1 MDHVYAV
8 FELLAGL
15 GAFLIGVKL
24 LSDNMEKL
32 ATGKMRS
39 LFHRASAKPVA
50 AAASA
55 PDSAVDAKT
64 ASDPSSAGDAKKE
77 LRKAKLRAK
86 TKEWSANLAGV
97 GIGTAVTAVI
107 QSSSL
112 TTVMVVGLVNA
123 GVMTLTQAATI
134 TMGANIGTTIT
145 AQIAALSAFD
155 VATFAMGLTGIGV
168 LIAYATKK
176 EKVQTICYAVA
187 GLGLV
192 FVGLDVMD
200 ASMDFFQESQVIV
213 DLFASIT
220 NPFLLFFLGIAIT
233 AIIQSSSAVTVILI
247 AMAESGIIIGGGGN
261 AVMYVVLGTN
271 IGTCV
276 TALLSCIGTSV
287 NAKRAAVIHLLFNVI
302 GSIIFFIVMVCW
314 PDMNRVTLES
324 WFPNNPG
331 TQIAMFHTFF
341 NVISTLLFLPF
352 TNGLVRL
359 AELMVRPRK
368 AQEDGEAAPSRLDKR
383 LLPTPALAVDSATEE
398 AAVALEKAIKTLRTA
413 VDGFIEQD
421 TSKTETVTKL
431 NEEVDATLAG
441 IDSYLVQIS
450 AYDSTLET
458 EKRIAALHSCLGDI
472 HRVGELAQN
481 VTKYTRRTEKDS
493 LYFSPKVKDEVRDMF
508 ELLEKMSVKAGG
520 IMTSGA
526 VDELEEIDAMENE
539 IDAKRKRLIK
549 DHVARL
555 GSGECRPESSGVFV
569 NLVCNLERVGDHLNY
584 IAHSSD
590 QG

>member
-1 MDHVYAV
+1 MSAYDIAAAI

-15 GAFLIGVKL
+15 GAFLIGVKM

-32 ATGKMRS
+32 ATGKMRT
-39 LFHRASAKPVA
+39 LFHRASGKTELPEA
-50 AAASA
+50 A
-55 PDSAVDAKT
+55 T
-64 ASDPSSAGDAKKE
+64 RKE
-77 LRKAKLRAK
+77 KVRAKL
-86 TKEWSANLAGV
+86 KEWSANLAGV
-97 GIGTAVTAVI
+97 GIGTATTAVI

-123 GVMTLTQAATI
+123 GVMTLTQATTI

-155 VATFAMGLTGIGV
+155 FAVFAMGLTGIGILV
-168 LIAYATKK
+168 AYATKK
-176 EKVQTICYAVA
+176 EKVQTVCYAVA

-233 AIIQSSSAVTVILI
+233 AIIQSSSALTVILI
-247 AMAESGIIIGGGGN
+247 AMAESGILIGGGGN
-261 AVMYVVLGTN
+261 AVLYVVLGTN

-276 TALLSCIGTSV
+276 TALLSSIGTNI

-302 GSIIFFIVMVCW
+302 GSIIFFIIMVCW
-314 PDMNRVTLES
+314 PEMNANTFEA
-324 WFPNNPG
+324 WFPDNPG

-341 NVISTLLFLPF
+341 NVISTILFLPF
-352 TNGLVRL
+352 TNGLVKL
-359 AELMVRPRK
+359 SEILVRPRK
-368 AQEDGEAAPSRLDKR
+368 KADESGENGVPSRLDKR
-383 LLPTPALAVDSATEE
+383 LLPTPALAVDGATEE
-398 AAVALEKAIKTLRTA
+398 AAAALAKAVGSLKTA
-413 VDGFIEQD
+413 VDGFVTQD
-421 TSKTETVTKL
+421 TAKTETVVKA
-431 NEEVDATLAG
+431 NEEVDECLG
-441 IDSYLVQIS
+441 RIDSYLVQVS
-450 AYDSTLET
+450 AYDSTLDT

-493 LYFSPKVKDEVRDMF
+493 LYFSPKVKDDINDMYA
-508 ELLEKMSVKAGG
+508 LLEKMSAKAGE
-520 IMTSGA
+520 ILTSGSTDGLA
-526 VDELEEIDAMENE
+526 EIDTIENE
-539 IDAKRKRLIK
+539 IDARRKRLIK
-549 DHVARL
+549 EHVQRL
-555 GSGECRPESSGVFV
+555 GSGECRPESSSVFV

-584 IAHSSD
+584 IAHSSEAN
-590 QG
+590 

>member
-1 MDHVYAV
+1 MEYAYAV

-39 LFHRASAKPVA
+39 LFHRASGKVTLPEGA
-50 AAASA
+50 
-55 PDSAVDAKT
+55 T
-64 ASDPSSAGDAKKE
+64 RKE
-77 LRKAKLRAK
+77 KFRAK
-86 TKEWSANLAGV
+86 TKEWSSNLVGV

-123 GVMTLTQAATI
+123 GVMTLTQATTI

-155 VATFAMGLTGIGV
+155 FAVFAMGLTGIGILV
-168 LIAYATKK
+168 AYATKK
-176 EKVQTICYAVA
+176 EKVQTVCYAVA

-200 ASMDFFQESQVIV
+200 ASMYFFQESQVIV

-233 AIIQSSSAVTVILI
+233 AIIQSSSALTVILI
-247 AMAESGIIIGGGGN
+247 AMAESGILIGGGGN
-261 AVMYVVLGTN
+261 AVLYVVLGTN

-276 TALLSCIGTSV
+276 TALLSSIGTNI

-302 GSIIFFIVMVCW
+302 GSIIFFIIMICW
-314 PDMNRVTLES
+314 PEMNANTFEA

-341 NVISTLLFLPF
+341 NVISTILFLPF
-352 TNGLVRL
+352 TNGLVKL
-359 AELMVRPRK
+359 SELLVRPGK
-368 AQEDGEAAPSRLDKR
+368 KKKEDAEETSSRLDKR
-383 LLPTPALAVDSATEE
+383 LLPTPALAVDSATQE
-398 AAVALEKAIKTLRTA
+398 AAAALGKAVVSLKTA

-421 TSKTETVTKL
+421 TAKTDEVIRI
-431 NEEVDATLAG
+431 NDEVDETIG
-441 IDSYLVQIS
+441 KIDAYLVQVS
-450 AYDSTLET
+450 AYDSTLDT

-481 VTKYTRRTEKDS
+481 VTKYTRRTEKDQ
-493 LYFSPKVKDEVRDMF
+493 LYFSPKVKDDIREMY
-508 ELLEKMSVKAGG
+508 ELLERMSDKAGEL
-520 IMTSGA
+520 MVSGA
-526 VDELEEIDAMENE
+526 DDELNAIDELENE
-539 IDAKRKRLIK
+539 VDAKRKRLIK
-549 DHVARL
+549 EHVARL

-584 IAHSSD
+584 IAHSAETN
-590 QG
+590 

>member
-1 MDHVYAV
+1 MEYAYAV

-39 LFHRASAKPVA
+39 LFHRASGKVTLPEGA
-50 AAASA
+50 
-55 PDSAVDAKT
+55 T
-64 ASDPSSAGDAKKE
+64 RKE
-77 LRKAKLRAK
+77 KFRAK
-86 TKEWSANLAGV
+86 TKEWSSNLVGV

-123 GVMTLTQAATI
+123 GVMTLTQATTI

-155 VATFAMGLTGIGV
+155 FAVFAMGLTGIGILV
-168 LIAYATKK
+168 AYATKK
-176 EKVQTICYAVA
+176 EKVQTVCYAVA

-233 AIIQSSSAVTVILI
+233 AIIQSSSALTVILI
-247 AMAESGIIIGGGGN
+247 AMAESGILIGGGGN
-261 AVMYVVLGTN
+261 AVLYVVLGTN

-276 TALLSCIGTSV
+276 TALLSSIGTNI

-302 GSIIFFIVMVCW
+302 GSIIFFIIMICW
-314 PDMNRVTLES
+314 PEMNANTFEA

-341 NVISTLLFLPF
+341 NVISTILFLPF
-352 TNGLVRL
+352 TNGLVKL
-359 AELMVRPRK
+359 SELLVRPGK
-368 AQEDGEAAPSRLDKR
+368 KKEDAEETSSRLDKR
-383 LLPTPALAVDSATEE
+383 LLPTPALAVDSATQE
-398 AAVALEKAIKTLRTA
+398 AAAALGKAVVSLKTA

-421 TSKTETVTKL
+421 TAKTDEVIRI
-431 NEEVDATLAG
+431 NDEVDETIG
-441 IDSYLVQIS
+441 KIDAYLVQVS
-450 AYDSTLET
+450 AYDSTLDT

-481 VTKYTRRTEKDS
+481 VTKYTRRTEKDQ
-493 LYFSPKVKDEVRDMF
+493 LYFSPKVKDDIREMY
-508 ELLEKMSVKAGG
+508 ELLERMSNKAGEL
-520 IMTSGA
+520 MVSGA
-526 VDELEEIDAMENE
+526 DDELNAIDELENE
-539 IDAKRKRLIK
+539 VDAKRKRLIK
-549 DHVARL
+549 EHVARL

-584 IAHSSD
+584 IAHSAETN
-590 QG
+590 

>member
-1 MDHVYAV
+1 MQYAYAV

-32 ATGKMRS
+32 ATTKMRN
-39 LFHRASAKPVA
+39 LFHRASGK
-50 AAASA
+50 
-55 PDSAVDAKT
+55 AVLPEGAT
-64 ASDPSSAGDAKKE
+64 KKD
-77 LRKAKLRAK
+77 KLRAK
-86 TKEWSANLAGV
+86 AKEWSGNLAGV
-97 GIGTAVTAVI
+97 GIGTVTTAII

-123 GVMTLTQAATI
+123 GVMTLTQATTI

-155 VATFAMGLTGIGV
+155 FATFAMGLTGIGV
-168 LIAYATKK
+168 LIALTTKK
-176 EKVQTICYAVA
+176 EKVQTVCYAIA

-200 ASMDFFQESQVIV
+200 ASMEFFRESQVIV

-233 AIIQSSSAVTVILI
+233 AIVQSSSAITVILI
-247 AMAESGIIIGGGGN
+247 SMATQGIIIGGGGN

-276 TALLSCIGTSV
+276 TALLSCIGTNI

-302 GSIIFFIVMVCW
+302 GSIIFFIIMICW
-314 PDMNRVTLES
+314 PEMNAMTLEA

-341 NVISTLLFLPF
+341 NIISTILFLPF
-352 TNGLVRL
+352 TNGLVKL
-359 AELMVRPRK
+359 SELLVRPRK
-368 AQEDGEAAPSRLDKR
+368 RDGKEEESVSSRLDKR

-398 AAVALEKAIKTLRTA
+398 AADVLRKAVHTLNVA
-413 VDGFIEQD
+413 VDGFIAQD
-421 TSKTETVTKL
+421 TSKAAEVAEL
-431 NEEVDATLAG
+431 NEEVDEALTK

-450 AYDSTLET
+450 AYDSTLDT
-458 EKRIAALHSCLGDI
+458 EKRVAALHSCLGDI

-493 LYFSPKVKDEVRDMF
+493 LYFSPKVKDDVKDMF
-508 ELLEKMSVKAGG
+508 GLLEEMSEKAGKAL
-520 IMTSGA
+520 TTGA
-526 VDELEEIDAMENE
+526 GDLLAEVDDIENE
-539 IDAKRKRLIK
+539 IDSRRKRLIK
-549 DHVARL
+549 EHVQRL

-584 IAHSSD
+584 IAHSVENS
-590 QG
+590 

>member
-1 MDHVYAV
+1 MQYAYAV

-32 ATGKMRS
+32 ATTKMRN
-39 LFHRASAKPVA
+39 LFHRASGK
-50 AAASA
+50 
-55 PDSAVDAKT
+55 AVLPEGAT
-64 ASDPSSAGDAKKE
+64 KKE
-77 LRKAKLRAK
+77 KLRAK
-86 TKEWSANLAGV
+86 AKEWSGNLAGV
-97 GIGTAVTAVI
+97 GIGTVTTAII

-123 GVMTLTQAATI
+123 GVMTLTQATTI

-155 VATFAMGLTGIGV
+155 FATFAMGLTGIGV
-168 LIAYATKK
+168 LIALTTKK

-200 ASMDFFQESQVIV
+200 ASMEFFRESQVIV

-233 AIIQSSSAVTVILI
+233 AIVQSSSAVTVILI
-247 AMAESGIIIGGGGN
+247 SMATQGIIIGGGGN

-276 TALLSCIGTSV
+276 TALLSSIGTNI

-302 GSIIFFIVMVCW
+302 GSIIFFIIMICW
-314 PDMNRVTLES
+314 PDMNAVTLEA
-324 WFPNNPG
+324 WFPDNPG

-341 NVISTLLFLPF
+341 NVISTILFLPF
-352 TNGLVRL
+352 TNGLVKLSELLVRSRKHDGK
-359 AELMVRPRK
+359 AEEP
-368 AQEDGEAAPSRLDKR
+368 ASSRLDKR

-398 AAVALEKAIKTLRTA
+398 AADILKKAIYALGVA
-413 VDGFIEQD
+413 VDGFIAQD
-421 TSKTETVTKL
+421 TAKTAEVEKL
-431 NEEVDATLAG
+431 NEETDEALTKV
-441 IDSYLVQIS
+441 DSYLVQIS
-450 AYDSTLET
+450 AYDSTLDT
-458 EKRIAALHSCLGDI
+458 EKRVASLHSCLGDI

-493 LYFSPKVKDEVRDMF
+493 LYFSPKVKDDVKEMF
-508 ELLEKMSVKAGG
+508 GLLEEMSEKAGKAL
-520 IMTSGA
+520 TTGA
-526 VDELEEIDAMENE
+526 GDLLEEVDSIENE
-539 IDAKRKRLIK
+539 IDARRKRLIK
-549 DHVARL
+549 DHVQRL

-584 IAHSSD
+584 IAHSAENN
-590 QG
+590 

>member
-1 MDHVYAV
+1 MEYAYAV

-39 LFHRASAKPVA
+39 LFHRASGKVTLPEGA
-50 AAASA
+50 
-55 PDSAVDAKT
+55 T
-64 ASDPSSAGDAKKE
+64 RKE
-77 LRKAKLRAK
+77 KFRAK
-86 TKEWSANLAGV
+86 TKEWSSNLVGV

-155 VATFAMGLTGIGV
+155 IATFAMGLTGIGV

-176 EKVQTICYAVA
+176 EKVQTICYAAA

-192 FVGLDVMD
+192 SVGLDVMD
-200 ASMDFFQESQVIV
+200 GSMAFFKESQVIV

-233 AIIQSSSAVTVILI
+233 AIVQSSSAVTVILI
-247 AMAESGIIIGGGGN
+247 SMATQGIIIGGGGN

-287 NAKRAAVIHLLFNVI
+287 NARRAAMIHLLFNVI
-302 GSIIFFIVMVCW
+302 GSIIFFIIMICW
-314 PDMNRVTLES
+314 PDMNRLTFEA

-341 NVISTLLFLPF
+341 NVISTILFLPF
-352 TNGLVRL
+352 TNGLVKL
-359 AELMVRPRK
+359 SELLVRPGK
-368 AQEDGEAAPSRLDKR
+368 KKKEDAEETSSRLDKR
-383 LLPTPALAVDSATEE
+383 LLPTPALAVDSATQE
-398 AAVALEKAIKTLRTA
+398 AAAALGKAVVSLKTA

-421 TSKTETVTKL
+421 TAKTDEVIRI
-431 NEEVDATLAG
+431 NDEVDETIG
-441 IDSYLVQIS
+441 KIDAYLVQVS
-450 AYDSTLET
+450 AYDSTLDT

-481 VTKYTRRTEKDS
+481 VTKYTRRTEKDQ
-493 LYFSPKVKDEVRDMF
+493 LYFSPKVKDDIREMY
-508 ELLEKMSVKAGG
+508 ELLERMSNKAGEL
-520 IMTSGA
+520 MVSGA
-526 VDELEEIDAMENE
+526 DDELNAIDELENE
-539 IDAKRKRLIK
+539 VDAKRKRLIK
-549 DHVARL
+549 EHVARL

-584 IAHSSD
+584 IAHSAETN
-590 QG
+590 

>member
-1 MDHVYAV
+1 MSAYDIAAAI

-15 GAFLIGVKL
+15 GAFLIGVKM

-32 ATGKMRS
+32 ATGKMRT
-39 LFHRASAKPVA
+39 LFHRASGKTELPEA
-50 AAASA
+50 A
-55 PDSAVDAKT
+55 T
-64 ASDPSSAGDAKKE
+64 RKE
-77 LRKAKLRAK
+77 KARAKL
-86 TKEWSANLAGV
+86 KEWSANLAGV
-97 GIGTAVTAVI
+97 GIGTATTAVI

-123 GVMTLTQAATI
+123 GVMTLTQATTI

-155 VATFAMGLTGIGV
+155 FAVFAMGLTGIGILV
-168 LIAYATKK
+168 AYATKK
-176 EKVQTICYAVA
+176 EKVQTVCYALA

-233 AIIQSSSAVTVILI
+233 AIIQSSSALTVILI
-247 AMAESGIIIGGGGN
+247 AMAESGILIGGGGN
-261 AVMYVVLGTN
+261 AVLYVVLGTN

-276 TALLSCIGTSV
+276 TALLSSIGTNI

-302 GSIIFFIVMVCW
+302 GSIIFFIIMVCW
-314 PDMNRVTLES
+314 PEMNANTFEA
-324 WFPNNPG
+324 WFPDNPG

-341 NVISTLLFLPF
+341 NVISTILFLPF
-352 TNGLVRL
+352 TNGLVKL
-359 AELMVRPRK
+359 SEILVRPRK
-368 AQEDGEAAPSRLDKR
+368 KADESGENGVPSRLDKR
-383 LLPTPALAVDSATEE
+383 LLPTPALAVDGATEE
-398 AAVALEKAIKTLRTA
+398 AAAALAKAVDSLKTA
-413 VDGFIEQD
+413 VDGFVTQD
-421 TSKTETVTKL
+421 TAKTETVVKA
-431 NEEVDATLAG
+431 NEEVDECLG
-441 IDSYLVQIS
+441 RIDSYLVQVS
-450 AYDSTLET
+450 AYDSTLDT

-493 LYFSPKVKDEVRDMF
+493 LYFSPKVKDDINDMYA
-508 ELLEKMSVKAGG
+508 LLEKMSAKAGE
-520 IMTSGA
+520 ILTSGSTDGLA
-526 VDELEEIDAMENE
+526 EIDTIENE
-539 IDAKRKRLIK
+539 IDARRKRLIK
-549 DHVARL
+549 EHVQRL
-555 GSGECRPESSGVFV
+555 GSGECRPESSSVFV

-584 IAHSSD
+584 IAHSSEAN
-590 QG
+590 

>member
-1 MDHVYAV
+1 MEYAYAV

-39 LFHRASAKPVA
+39 LFHRASGKVTLPEGA
-50 AAASA
+50 
-55 PDSAVDAKT
+55 T
-64 ASDPSSAGDAKKE
+64 RKE
-77 LRKAKLRAK
+77 KFRAK
-86 TKEWSANLAGV
+86 TKEWSSNLVGV

-123 GVMTLTQAATI
+123 GVMTLTQATTI

-155 VATFAMGLTGIGV
+155 FAVFAMGLTGIGILV
-168 LIAYATKK
+168 AYATKK
-176 EKVQTICYAVA
+176 EKVQTVCYAVA

-233 AIIQSSSAVTVILI
+233 AIIQSSSALTVILI
-247 AMAESGIIIGGGGN
+247 AMAESGILIGGGGN

-287 NAKRAAVIHLLFNVI
+287 NARRAAMIHLLFNVI
-302 GSIIFFIVMVCW
+302 GSIIFFIIMICW
-314 PDMNRVTLES
+314 PEMNANTFEA

-341 NVISTLLFLPF
+341 NVISTILFLPF
-352 TNGLVRL
+352 TNGLVKL
-359 AELMVRPRK
+359 SELLVRPGK
-368 AQEDGEAAPSRLDKR
+368 KKKEDAEETSSRLDKR
-383 LLPTPALAVDSATEE
+383 LLPTPALAVDSATQE
-398 AAVALEKAIKTLRTA
+398 AAAALGKAVVSLKTA

-421 TSKTETVTKL
+421 TAKTDEVIRI
-431 NEEVDATLAG
+431 NDEVDETIG
-441 IDSYLVQIS
+441 KIDAYLVQVS
-450 AYDSTLET
+450 AYDSTLDT
-458 EKRIAALHSCLGDI
+458 ERRIAALHSCLGDI

-481 VTKYTRRTEKDS
+481 VTKYTRRTEKDQ
-493 LYFSPKVKDEVRDMF
+493 LYFSPKVKDDIREMY
-508 ELLEKMSVKAGG
+508 ELLERMSNKAGEL
-520 IMTSGA
+520 MVSGA
-526 VDELEEIDAMENE
+526 DDELNAIDELENE
-539 IDAKRKRLIK
+539 VDAKRKRLIK
-549 DHVARL
+549 EHVARL

-584 IAHSSD
+584 IAHSAETN
-590 QG
+590 

>member
-1 MDHVYAV
+1 MEYAYAV

-39 LFHRASAKPVA
+39 LFHRASGKVA
-50 AAASA
+50 LPEGA
-55 PDSAVDAKT
+55 T
-64 ASDPSSAGDAKKE
+64 RKE
-77 LRKAKLRAK
+77 KFRAK
-86 TKEWSANLAGV
+86 TKEWSSNLVGV

-155 VATFAMGLTGIGV
+155 IATFAMGLTGIGV

-200 ASMDFFQESQVIV
+200 GSMAFFKESQVIV

-233 AIIQSSSAVTVILI
+233 AIVQSSSAITVILI
-247 AMAESGIIIGGGGN
+247 SMATQGIIIGGGGN

-287 NAKRAAVIHLLFNVI
+287 NARRAAMIHLLFNVI
-302 GSIIFFIVMVCW
+302 GSIIFFIIMICW
-314 PDMNRVTLES
+314 PDMNRLTLEA

-341 NVISTLLFLPF
+341 NVISTILFLPF
-352 TNGLVRL
+352 TNGLVKL
-359 AELMVRPRK
+359 SELLVRPGK
-368 AQEDGEAAPSRLDKR
+368 KKKEDAEETSSRLDKR
-383 LLPTPALAVDSATEE
+383 LLPTPALAVDSATQE
-398 AAVALEKAIKTLRTA
+398 AAAALGKAVVSLKTA
-413 VDGFIEQD
+413 VDGFIAQD
-421 TSKTETVTKL
+421 TAKTDEVIRI
-431 NEEVDATLAG
+431 NDEVDETIG
-441 IDSYLVQIS
+441 KIDAYLVQVS
-450 AYDSTLET
+450 AYDSTLDT
-458 EKRIAALHSCLGDI
+458 ERRIAALHSCLGDI

-481 VTKYTRRTEKDS
+481 VTKYTRRTEKDQ
-493 LYFSPKVKDEVRDMF
+493 LYFSPKVKDDIREMY
-508 ELLEKMSVKAGG
+508 ELLERMSNKAGEL
-520 IMTSGA
+520 MVSGA
-526 VDELEEIDAMENE
+526 DDELNAIDELENE
-539 IDAKRKRLIK
+539 VDAKRKRLIK
-549 DHVARL
+549 EHVARL

-584 IAHSSD
+584 IAHSAETN
-590 QG
+590 

>member
-1 MDHVYAV
+1 MQYAYAV

-32 ATGKMRS
+32 ATTKMRN
-39 LFHRASAKPVA
+39 LFHRASGK
-50 AAASA
+50 
-55 PDSAVDAKT
+55 AVLPEGAT
-64 ASDPSSAGDAKKE
+64 KKD
-77 LRKAKLRAK
+77 KLRAK
-86 TKEWSANLAGV
+86 AKEWSGNLAGV
-97 GIGTAVTAVI
+97 GIGTVTTAII

-123 GVMTLTQAATI
+123 GVMTLTQATTI

-155 VATFAMGLTGIGV
+155 FATFAMGLTGIGV
-168 LIAYATKK
+168 LIALTTKK
-176 EKVQTICYAVA
+176 EKVQTVCYAIA

-200 ASMDFFQESQVIV
+200 ASMEFFRESQVIV

-233 AIIQSSSAVTVILI
+233 AIVQSSSAITVILI
-247 AMAESGIIIGGGGN
+247 SMATQGIIIGGGGN

-276 TALLSCIGTSV
+276 TALLSCIGTNI

-302 GSIIFFIVMVCW
+302 GSIIFFIIMICW
-314 PDMNRVTLES
+314 PEMNAMTLEA

-341 NVISTLLFLPF
+341 NVISTILFLPF
-352 TNGLVRL
+352 TNGLVKL
-359 AELMVRPRK
+359 SELLVRPRK
-368 AQEDGEAAPSRLDKR
+368 RDGKEEESVSSRLGKR

-398 AAVALEKAIKTLRTA
+398 AADVLRKAVHTLNVA
-413 VDGFIEQD
+413 VDGFIAQD
-421 TSKTETVTKL
+421 TSKAAEVAEL
-431 NEEVDATLAG
+431 NEEVDEALTK

-450 AYDSTLET
+450 AYDSTLDT
-458 EKRIAALHSCLGDI
+458 EKRVAALHSCLGDI

-493 LYFSPKVKDEVRDMF
+493 LYFSPKVKDDVKDMF
-508 ELLEKMSVKAGG
+508 GLLEEMSEKAGKAL
-520 IMTSGA
+520 TTGA
-526 VDELEEIDAMENE
+526 GDLLAEVDDIENE
-539 IDAKRKRLIK
+539 IDSRRKRLIK
-549 DHVARL
+549 EHVQRL

-584 IAHSSD
+584 IAHSVENS
-590 QG
+590 

>member
-1 MDHVYAV
+1 MEYAYAV

-39 LFHRASAKPVA
+39 LFHRASGKVTLPEGA
-50 AAASA
+50 
-55 PDSAVDAKT
+55 T
-64 ASDPSSAGDAKKE
+64 RKE
-77 LRKAKLRAK
+77 KFRAK
-86 TKEWSANLAGV
+86 TKEWSSNLVGV

-123 GVMTLTQAATI
+123 GVMTLTQATTI

-155 VATFAMGLTGIGV
+155 FAVFAMGLTGIGILV
-168 LIAYATKK
+168 AYATKK
-176 EKVQTICYAVA
+176 EKVQTVCYAVA

-233 AIIQSSSAVTVILI
+233 AIIQSSSALTVILI
-247 AMAESGIIIGGGGN
+247 AMAESGILIGGGGN
-261 AVMYVVLGTN
+261 AVLYVVLGTN

-276 TALLSCIGTSV
+276 TALLSSIGTNI

-302 GSIIFFIVMVCW
+302 GSIIFFIIMICW
-314 PDMNRVTLES
+314 PDMNRLTFEA

-341 NVISTLLFLPF
+341 NVISTILFLPF
-352 TNGLVRL
+352 TNGLVKL
-359 AELMVRPRK
+359 SELLVRPGK
-368 AQEDGEAAPSRLDKR
+368 KKKEDAEETSSRLDKR
-383 LLPTPALAVDSATEE
+383 LLPTPALAVDSATQE
-398 AAVALEKAIKTLRTA
+398 AAAALGKAVVSLKTA

-421 TSKTETVTKL
+421 TAKTDEVIRI
-431 NEEVDATLAG
+431 NDEVDETIG
-441 IDSYLVQIS
+441 KIDAYLVQVS
-450 AYDSTLET
+450 AYDSTLDT

-481 VTKYTRRTEKDS
+481 VTKYTRRTEKDQ
-493 LYFSPKVKDEVRDMF
+493 LYFSPKVKDDIREMY
-508 ELLEKMSVKAGG
+508 ELLERMSNKAGEL
-520 IMTSGA
+520 MVSGA
-526 VDELEEIDAMENE
+526 DDELNAIDELENE
-539 IDAKRKRLIK
+539 VDAKRKRLIK
-549 DHVARL
+549 EHVARL

-584 IAHSSD
+584 IAHSAETN
-590 QG
+590 

>member
-1 MDHVYAV
+1 MEYAYAV

-39 LFHRASAKPVA
+39 LFHRASGKVA
-50 AAASA
+50 LPEGA
-55 PDSAVDAKT
+55 T
-64 ASDPSSAGDAKKE
+64 RKE
-77 LRKAKLRAK
+77 KFRAK
-86 TKEWSANLAGV
+86 TKEWSSNLVGV

-155 VATFAMGLTGIGV
+155 IATFAMGLTGIGV

-200 ASMDFFQESQVIV
+200 GSMAFFKESQVIV

-233 AIIQSSSAVTVILI
+233 AIVQSSSAITVILI
-247 AMAESGIIIGGGGN
+247 SMATQGIIIGGGGN

-287 NAKRAAVIHLLFNVI
+287 NARRAAMIHLLFNVI
-302 GSIIFFIVMVCW
+302 GSIIFFIIMICW
-314 PDMNRVTLES
+314 PDMNRLTLEA

-341 NVISTLLFLPF
+341 NVISTILFLPF
-352 TNGLVRL
+352 TNGLVKL
-359 AELMVRPRK
+359 SELLVRPGK
-368 AQEDGEAAPSRLDKR
+368 KKKEDAEETSSRLDKR
-383 LLPTPALAVDSATEE
+383 LLPTPALAVDSATQE
-398 AAVALEKAIKTLRTA
+398 AAAALGKAVVSLKTA

-421 TSKTETVTKL
+421 TAKTDEVIRI
-431 NEEVDATLAG
+431 NDEVDETIG
-441 IDSYLVQIS
+441 KIDAYLVQVS
-450 AYDSTLET
+450 AYDSTLDT

-481 VTKYTRRTEKDS
+481 VTKYTRRTEKDQ
-493 LYFSPKVKDEVRDMF
+493 LYFSPKVKDDIREMY
-508 ELLEKMSVKAGG
+508 ELLERMSHKAGEL
-520 IMTSGA
+520 MVSGA
-526 VDELEEIDAMENE
+526 DDELNAIDELENE
-539 IDAKRKRLIK
+539 VDAKRKRLIK
-549 DHVARL
+549 EHVARL

-584 IAHSSD
+584 IAHSAETN
-590 QG
+590 

>member
-1 MDHVYAV
+1 MEYAYDAV

-39 LFHRASAKPVA
+39 LFHRASGKVA
-50 AAASA
+50 LPEGA
-55 PDSAVDAKT
+55 T
-64 ASDPSSAGDAKKE
+64 RKE
-77 LRKAKLRAK
+77 KFRAK
-86 TKEWSANLAGV
+86 TKEWSSNLVGV

-155 VATFAMGLTGIGV
+155 IATFAMGLTGIGV

-200 ASMDFFQESQVIV
+200 GSMAFFKESQVIV

-233 AIIQSSSAVTVILI
+233 AIVQSSSAVTVILI
-247 AMAESGIIIGGGGN
+247 SMATQGIIIGGGGN

-287 NAKRAAVIHLLFNVI
+287 NARRAAMIHLLFNVI
-302 GSIIFFIVMVCW
+302 GSIIFFIIMICW
-314 PDMNRVTLES
+314 PDMNRLTLEA

-341 NVISTLLFLPF
+341 NVISTILFLPF
-352 TNGLVRL
+352 TNGLVKL
-359 AELMVRPRK
+359 SELLVRPGK
-368 AQEDGEAAPSRLDKR
+368 KKKEDAEETSSRLDKR
-383 LLPTPALAVDSATEE
+383 LLPTPALAVDSATQE
-398 AAVALEKAIKTLRTA
+398 AAAALGKAVVSLKTA

-421 TSKTETVTKL
+421 TAKTDEVIRI
-431 NEEVDATLAG
+431 NDEVDETIG
-441 IDSYLVQIS
+441 KIDAYLVQVS
-450 AYDSTLET
+450 AYDSTLDT
-458 EKRIAALHSCLGDI
+458 ERRIAALHSCLGDI

-481 VTKYTRRTEKDS
+481 VTKYTRRTEKDQ
-493 LYFSPKVKDEVRDMF
+493 LYFSPKVKDDIREMY
-508 ELLEKMSVKAGG
+508 ELLERMSHKAGEL
-520 IMTSGA
+520 MVSGA
-526 VDELEEIDAMENE
+526 DDELNAIDELENE
-539 IDAKRKRLIK
+539 VDAKRKRLIK
-549 DHVARL
+549 EHVARL

-584 IAHSSD
+584 IAHSAETN
-590 QG
+590 

>member
-1 MDHVYAV
+1 MEYAYAV

-39 LFHRASAKPVA
+39 LFHRASGKVTLPEGA
-50 AAASA
+50 
-55 PDSAVDAKT
+55 T
-64 ASDPSSAGDAKKE
+64 
-77 LRKAKLRAK
+77 RKDKFRAK
-86 TKEWSANLAGV
+86 TKEWSSNLVGV

-200 ASMDFFQESQVIV
+200 GSMAFFKESQVIV

-233 AIIQSSSAVTVILI
+233 AIVQSSSAVTVILI
-247 AMAESGIIIGGGGN
+247 SMATQGIIIGGGGN

-287 NAKRAAVIHLLFNVI
+287 NARRAAMIHLLFNVI
-302 GSIIFFIVMVCW
+302 GSIIFFIIMICW
-314 PDMNRVTLES
+314 PDMNKLTLEA

-341 NVISTLLFLPF
+341 NVISTILFLPF
-352 TNGLVRL
+352 TNGLVKL
-359 AELMVRPRK
+359 SELLVRPRK
-368 AQEDGEAAPSRLDKR
+368 KKQAEEEETSSRLDKR
-383 LLPTPALAVDSATEE
+383 LLPTPALAVDSATQE
-398 AAVALEKAIKTLRTA
+398 AAAALEKAVLSLKTA
-413 VDGFIEQD
+413 VEGFIEQD
-421 TSKTETVTKL
+421 TARTEKVTAM
-431 NEEVDATLAG
+431 NSEVDECIG
-441 IDSYLVQIS
+441 RIDAYLVQVS
-450 AYDSTLET
+450 AYDATLET

-472 HRVGELAQN
+472 HRVGELAEN
-481 VTKYTRRTEKDS
+481 VTKYTRRTEKDN
-493 LYFSPKVKDEVRDMF
+493 LYFSPKVKDDVREMY
-508 ELLEKMSVKAGG
+508 ELLEKMSEKAGEL
-520 IMTSGA
+520 MTSGA
-526 VDELEEIDAMENE
+526 TDDLNAIDELENE
-539 IDAKRKRLIK
+539 VDAKRKRLIK
-549 DHVARL
+549 EHVARL

-590 QG
+590 AN

>member
-1 MDHVYAV
+1 MQYAYAV

-32 ATGKMRS
+32 ATTKMRN
-39 LFHRASAKPVA
+39 LFHRASGK
-50 AAASA
+50 
-55 PDSAVDAKT
+55 AVLPEGAT
-64 ASDPSSAGDAKKE
+64 KKD
-77 LRKAKLRAK
+77 KLRAK
-86 TKEWSANLAGV
+86 AKEWSGNLAGV
-97 GIGTAVTAVI
+97 GIGTVTTAII

-123 GVMTLTQAATI
+123 GVMTLTQATTI

-155 VATFAMGLTGIGV
+155 FATFAMGLTGIGV
-168 LIAYATKK
+168 LIALTTKK
-176 EKVQTICYAVA
+176 EKVQTVCYAIA

-200 ASMDFFQESQVIV
+200 ASMEFFRESQVIV

-233 AIIQSSSAVTVILI
+233 AIVQSSSAITVILI
-247 AMAESGIIIGGGGN
+247 SMATQGIIIGGGGN

-276 TALLSCIGTSV
+276 TALLSCIGTNI

-302 GSIIFFIVMVCW
+302 GSIIFFIIMICW
-314 PDMNRVTLES
+314 PEMNAMTLEA

-341 NVISTLLFLPF
+341 NVISTILFLPF
-352 TNGLVRL
+352 TNGLVKL
-359 AELMVRPRK
+359 SELLVRPRK
-368 AQEDGEAAPSRLDKR
+368 RDGKEEESVSSRLDKR

-398 AAVALEKAIKTLRTA
+398 AADVLRKAVHTLNVA
-413 VDGFIEQD
+413 VDGFIAQD
-421 TSKTETVTKL
+421 TSKAAEVAEL
-431 NEEVDATLAG
+431 NEEVDEALTK

-450 AYDSTLET
+450 AYDSTLDT
-458 EKRIAALHSCLGDI
+458 EKRVAALHSCLGDI

-493 LYFSPKVKDEVRDMF
+493 LYFSPKVKDDVKDMF
-508 ELLEKMSVKAGG
+508 GLLEEMSEKAGKAL
-520 IMTSGA
+520 TTGA
-526 VDELEEIDAMENE
+526 GDLLAEVDDIENE
-539 IDAKRKRLIK
+539 IDSRRKRLIK
-549 DHVARL
+549 EHVQRL

-584 IAHSSD
+584 IAHSVENS
-590 QG
+590 

>member
-1 MDHVYAV
+1 MQYAYAV

-32 ATGKMRS
+32 ATTKMRN
-39 LFHRASAKPVA
+39 LFHRASGK
-50 AAASA
+50 
-55 PDSAVDAKT
+55 AVLPEGAT
-64 ASDPSSAGDAKKE
+64 KKD
-77 LRKAKLRAK
+77 KLRAK
-86 TKEWSANLAGV
+86 AKEWSGNLAGV
-97 GIGTAVTAVI
+97 GIGTVTTAII

-123 GVMTLTQAATI
+123 GVMTLTQATTI

-145 AQIAALSAFD
+145 AQIAALSAFKF
-155 VATFAMGLTGIGV
+155 ATFAMGLTGIGV
-168 LIAYATKK
+168 LIALTTKK
-176 EKVQTICYAVA
+176 EKVQTVCYAIA

-200 ASMDFFQESQVIV
+200 ASMEFFRESQVIV

-233 AIIQSSSAVTVILI
+233 AIVQSSSAITVILI
-247 AMAESGIIIGGGGN
+247 SMATQGIIIGGGGN

-276 TALLSCIGTSV
+276 TALLSCIGTNI

-302 GSIIFFIVMVCW
+302 GSIIFFIIMICW
-314 PDMNRVTLES
+314 PEMNAMTLEA

-341 NVISTLLFLPF
+341 NVISTILFLPF
-352 TNGLVRL
+352 TNGLVKL
-359 AELMVRPRK
+359 SELLVRPRK
-368 AQEDGEAAPSRLDKR
+368 RDGKEEESVSSRLDKR

-398 AAVALEKAIKTLRTA
+398 AADVLRKAVHTLNVA
-413 VDGFIEQD
+413 VDGFIAQD
-421 TSKTETVTKL
+421 TSKAAEVAEL
-431 NEEVDATLAG
+431 NEEVDEALTK

-450 AYDSTLET
+450 AYDSTLDT
-458 EKRIAALHSCLGDI
+458 EKRVAALHSCLGDI

-493 LYFSPKVKDEVRDMF
+493 LYFSPKVKDDVKDMF
-508 ELLEKMSVKAGG
+508 GLLEEMSEKAGKAL
-520 IMTSGA
+520 TTGA
-526 VDELEEIDAMENE
+526 GDLLAEVDDIENE
-539 IDAKRKRLIK
+539 IDSRRKRLIK
-549 DHVARL
+549 EHVQRL

-584 IAHSSD
+584 IAHSVENS
-590 QG
+590 

>member
-1 MDHVYAV
+1 MSAYDIAAAI

-15 GAFLIGVKL
+15 GAFLIGVKM

-32 ATGKMRS
+32 ATGKMRT
-39 LFHRASAKPVA
+39 LFHRASGKTELPEA
-50 AAASA
+50 A
-55 PDSAVDAKT
+55 T
-64 ASDPSSAGDAKKE
+64 RKE
-77 LRKAKLRAK
+77 KVRAKL
-86 TKEWSANLAGV
+86 KEWSANLAGV
-97 GIGTAVTAVI
+97 GIGTATTAVI

-123 GVMTLTQAATI
+123 GVMTLTQATTI

-155 VATFAMGLTGIGV
+155 FAVFAMGLTGIGILV
-168 LIAYATKK
+168 AYATKK
-176 EKVQTICYAVA
+176 EKVQTICYALA

-233 AIIQSSSAVTVILI
+233 AIIQSSSALTVILI
-247 AMAESGIIIGGGGN
+247 AMAESGILIGGGGN
-261 AVMYVVLGTN
+261 AVLYVVLGTN

-276 TALLSCIGTSV
+276 TALLSSIGTNI

-302 GSIIFFIVMVCW
+302 GSIIFFIIMVCW
-314 PDMNRVTLES
+314 PEMNANTFEA
-324 WFPNNPG
+324 WFPDNPG

-341 NVISTLLFLPF
+341 NVISTILFLPF
-352 TNGLVRL
+352 TNGLVKL
-359 AELMVRPRK
+359 SEILVRPRK
-368 AQEDGEAAPSRLDKR
+368 KADESGENGVPSRLDKR
-383 LLPTPALAVDSATEE
+383 LLPTPALAVDGATEE
-398 AAVALEKAIKTLRTA
+398 AAAALAKAVGSLKTA
-413 VDGFIEQD
+413 VDGFVTQD
-421 TSKTETVTKL
+421 TAKTEAVVKA
-431 NEEVDATLAG
+431 NEEVDECLG
-441 IDSYLVQIS
+441 RIDSYLVQVS
-450 AYDSTLET
+450 AYDSTLDT

-493 LYFSPKVKDEVRDMF
+493 LYFSPKVKDDINDMYA
-508 ELLEKMSVKAGG
+508 LLEKMSAKAGE
-520 IMTSGA
+520 ILTSGSTDGLA
-526 VDELEEIDAMENE
+526 EIDAIENE
-539 IDAKRKRLIK
+539 IDARRKRLIK
-549 DHVARL
+549 EHVQRL
-555 GSGECRPESSGVFV
+555 GSGECRPESSSVFV

-584 IAHSSD
+584 IAHSSEAN
-590 QG
+590 

>member
-1 MDHVYAV
+1 MEYAYAV

-39 LFHRASAKPVA
+39 LFHRASGKVTLPEGA
-50 AAASA
+50 
-55 PDSAVDAKT
+55 T
-64 ASDPSSAGDAKKE
+64 RKE
-77 LRKAKLRAK
+77 KFRAK
-86 TKEWSANLAGV
+86 TKEWSSNLVGV

-123 GVMTLTQAATI
+123 GVMTLTQATTI

-145 AQIAALSAFD
+145 AQIAALSAFEFA
-155 VATFAMGLTGIGV
+155 VFAMGLTGIGILV
-168 LIAYATKK
+168 AYATKK
-176 EKVQTICYAVA
+176 EKVQTVCYAVA

-233 AIIQSSSAVTVILI
+233 AIIQSSSALTVILI
-247 AMAESGIIIGGGGN
+247 AMAESGILIGGGGN
-261 AVMYVVLGTN
+261 AVLYVVLGTN

-287 NAKRAAVIHLLFNVI
+287 NARRAAMIHLLFNVI
-302 GSIIFFIVMVCW
+302 GSIIFFIIMICW
-314 PDMNRVTLES
+314 PDMNKLTFEA

-341 NVISTLLFLPF
+341 NVISTILFLPF
-352 TNGLVRL
+352 TNGLVKL
-359 AELMVRPRK
+359 SELLVRPGK
-368 AQEDGEAAPSRLDKR
+368 KKKEDAEETSSRLDKR
-383 LLPTPALAVDSATEE
+383 LLPTPALAVDSATQE
-398 AAVALEKAIKTLRTA
+398 AAAALEKAVLSLKTA
-413 VDGFIEQD
+413 VEGFIEQD
-421 TSKTETVTKL
+421 TARTEKVTTM
-431 NEEVDATLAG
+431 NSEVDECIG
-441 IDSYLVQIS
+441 RIDAYLVQVS
-450 AYDSTLET
+450 AYDATLET

-472 HRVGELAQN
+472 HRVGELAEN
-481 VTKYTRRTEKDS
+481 VTKYTRRTEKDN
-493 LYFSPKVKDEVRDMF
+493 LYFSPKVKDDVREMY
-508 ELLEKMSVKAGG
+508 ELLEKMSEKAGEL
-520 IMTSGA
+520 MTSGA
-526 VDELEEIDAMENE
+526 TDDLNAIDELENE
-539 IDAKRKRLIK
+539 VDAKRKRLIK
-549 DHVARL
+549 EHVARL

-590 QG
+590 AN

>member
-1 MDHVYAV
+1 MEYAYAV

-39 LFHRASAKPVA
+39 LFHRASGKVTLPEGA
-50 AAASA
+50 
-55 PDSAVDAKT
+55 T
-64 ASDPSSAGDAKKE
+64 RKE
-77 LRKAKLRAK
+77 KFRAK
-86 TKEWSANLAGV
+86 TKEWSSNLVGV

-123 GVMTLTQAATI
+123 GVMTLTQATTI

-155 VATFAMGLTGIGV
+155 FAVFAMGLTGIGILV
-168 LIAYATKK
+168 AYATKK

-220 NPFLLFFLGIAIT
+220 NPFLLFFLGIVIT
-233 AIIQSSSAVTVILI
+233 AIIQSSSALTVILI

-287 NAKRAAVIHLLFNVI
+287 NARRAAMIHLLFNVI
-302 GSIIFFIVMVCW
+302 GSIIFFIIMICW
-314 PDMNRVTLES
+314 PDMNRLTFEA

-341 NVISTLLFLPF
+341 NVISTILFLPF
-352 TNGLVRL
+352 TNGLVKL
-359 AELMVRPRK
+359 SELLVRPGK
-368 AQEDGEAAPSRLDKR
+368 KKKEDAEETSSRLDKR
-383 LLPTPALAVDSATEE
+383 LLPTPALAVDSATQE
-398 AAVALEKAIKTLRTA
+398 AAAALGKAVVSLKTA

-421 TSKTETVTKL
+421 TAKTDEVIRI
-431 NEEVDATLAG
+431 NDEVDETIG
-441 IDSYLVQIS
+441 KIDAYLVQVS
-450 AYDSTLET
+450 AYDSTLDT

-481 VTKYTRRTEKDS
+481 VTKYTRRTEKDQ
-493 LYFSPKVKDEVRDMF
+493 LYFSPKVKDDIREMY
-508 ELLEKMSVKAGG
+508 ELLERMSNKAGEL
-520 IMTSGA
+520 MVSGA
-526 VDELEEIDAMENE
+526 DDELNAIDELENE
-539 IDAKRKRLIK
+539 VDAKRKRLIK
-549 DHVARL
+549 EHVARL

-584 IAHSSD
+584 IAHSAETN
-590 QG
+590 

>member
-1 MDHVYAV
+1 MSAYDIAAAI

-15 GAFLIGVKL
+15 GAFLIGVKM

-32 ATGKMRS
+32 ATGKMRT
-39 LFHRASAKPVA
+39 LFHRASGKTELPEA
-50 AAASA
+50 A
-55 PDSAVDAKT
+55 T
-64 ASDPSSAGDAKKE
+64 RKE
-77 LRKAKLRAK
+77 KARAKL
-86 TKEWSANLAGV
+86 KEWSANLAGV
-97 GIGTAVTAVI
+97 GIGTATTAVI

-123 GVMTLTQAATI
+123 GVMTLTQATTI

-155 VATFAMGLTGIGV
+155 FAVFAMGLTGIGILV
-168 LIAYATKK
+168 AYATKK
-176 EKVQTICYAVA
+176 EKVQTVCYALA

-233 AIIQSSSAVTVILI
+233 AIIQSSSALTVILI
-247 AMAESGIIIGGGGN
+247 AMAESGILIGGGGN
-261 AVMYVVLGTN
+261 AVLYVVLGTN

-276 TALLSCIGTSV
+276 TALLSSIGTNI

-302 GSIIFFIVMVCW
+302 GSIIFFIIMVCW
-314 PDMNRVTLES
+314 PEMNANTFEA
-324 WFPNNPG
+324 WFPDNPG

-341 NVISTLLFLPF
+341 NVISTILFLPF
-352 TNGLVRL
+352 TNGLVKL
-359 AELMVRPRK
+359 SEILVRPRK
-368 AQEDGEAAPSRLDKR
+368 KADESGENGVPSRLDKR
-383 LLPTPALAVDSATEE
+383 LLSTPALAVDGATEE
-398 AAVALEKAIKTLRTA
+398 AAAALAKAVGSLKTA
-413 VDGFIEQD
+413 VDGFVTQD
-421 TSKTETVTKL
+421 TAKTETVVKA
-431 NEEVDATLAG
+431 NEEVDECLSR
-441 IDSYLVQIS
+441 IDSYLVQVS
-450 AYDSTLET
+450 AYDSTLDT

-493 LYFSPKVKDEVRDMF
+493 LYFSPKVKDDINDMYA
-508 ELLEKMSVKAGG
+508 LLEKMSAKAGE
-520 IMTSGA
+520 ILTSGSTDGLA
-526 VDELEEIDAMENE
+526 EIDAIENE
-539 IDAKRKRLIK
+539 IDARRKRLIK
-549 DHVARL
+549 EHVQRL
-555 GSGECRPESSGVFV
+555 GSGECRPESSSVFV

-584 IAHSSD
+584 IAHSSEAN
-590 QG
+590 

>member
-1 MDHVYAV
+1 MSAYDIAAAI

-15 GAFLIGVKL
+15 GAFLIGVKM

-32 ATGKMRS
+32 ATGKMRT
-39 LFHRASAKPVA
+39 LFHRASGKTELPEA
-50 AAASA
+50 A
-55 PDSAVDAKT
+55 T
-64 ASDPSSAGDAKKE
+64 RKE
-77 LRKAKLRAK
+77 KVRAKL
-86 TKEWSANLAGV
+86 KEWSANLAGV
-97 GIGTAVTAVI
+97 GIGTATTAVI

-123 GVMTLTQAATI
+123 GVMTLTQATTI

-155 VATFAMGLTGIGV
+155 FAVFAMGLTGIGILV
-168 LIAYATKK
+168 AYATKK
-176 EKVQTICYAVA
+176 EKVQTICYALA

-233 AIIQSSSAVTVILI
+233 AIIQSSSALTVILI
-247 AMAESGIIIGGGGN
+247 AMAESGILIGGGGN
-261 AVMYVVLGTN
+261 AVLYVVLGTN

-276 TALLSCIGTSV
+276 TALLSSIGTNI

-302 GSIIFFIVMVCW
+302 GSIIFFIIMVCW
-314 PDMNRVTLES
+314 PEMNANTFEA
-324 WFPNNPG
+324 WFPDNPG

-341 NVISTLLFLPF
+341 NVISTILFLPF
-352 TNGLVRL
+352 TNGLVKL
-359 AELMVRPRK
+359 SEILVRPRK
-368 AQEDGEAAPSRLDKR
+368 KADESGENGVPSRLDKR
-383 LLPTPALAVDSATEE
+383 LLPTPALAVDGATEE
-398 AAVALEKAIKTLRTA
+398 AAAALAKAVDSLKTA
-413 VDGFIEQD
+413 VDGFVTQD
-421 TSKTETVTKL
+421 TAKTETVVKA
-431 NEEVDATLAG
+431 NEEVDECLG
-441 IDSYLVQIS
+441 RIDSYLVQVS
-450 AYDSTLET
+450 AYDSTLDT

-493 LYFSPKVKDEVRDMF
+493 LYFSPKVKDDINDMYA
-508 ELLEKMSVKAGG
+508 LLEKMSAKAGE
-520 IMTSGA
+520 ILTSGSTDGLA
-526 VDELEEIDAMENE
+526 EIDAIENE
-539 IDAKRKRLIK
+539 IDARRKRLIK
-549 DHVARL
+549 EHVQRL
-555 GSGECRPESSGVFV
+555 GSGECRPESSSVFV

-584 IAHSSD
+584 IAHSSEAN
-590 QG
+590 

>member
-1 MDHVYAV
+1 MEYAYAV

-39 LFHRASAKPVA
+39 LFHRASGKVEIPEGA
-50 AAASA
+50 
-55 PDSAVDAKT
+55 T
-64 ASDPSSAGDAKKE
+64 KKE
-77 LRKAKLRAK
+77 KFRAK
-86 TKEWSANLAGV
+86 AKEWSGNLAGV

-123 GVMTLTQAATI
+123 GVMTLTQATTI

-155 VATFAMGLTGIGV
+155 FAAFAMGLTGIGV

-220 NPFLLFFLGIAIT
+220 NPFLLFFLGMAVT
-233 AIIQSSSAVTVILI
+233 AIIQSSSALTVILI
-247 AMAESGIIIGGGGN
+247 AMAESGILIGGGGN
-261 AVMYVVLGTN
+261 AVLYVVLGTN
-271 IGTCV
+271 VGTCV
-276 TALLSCIGTSV
+276 TALLSCIGTSI
-287 NAKRAAVIHLLFNVI
+287 NAKRAAMIHLLFNVI
-302 GSIIFFIVMVCW
+302 GSIIFFIILVCW
-314 PDMNRVTLES
+314 PDMNKVTLET
-324 WFPNNPG
+324 WLPDNPG
-331 TQIAMFHTFF
+331 MQIAMFHTFF
-341 NVISTLLFLPF
+341 NVISTILFLPF
-352 TNGLVRL
+352 TNGLVKL
-359 AELMVRPRK
+359 SELIVRPRK
-368 AQEDGEAAPSRLDKR
+368 KPGTEEDEAPSRLDKR

-398 AAVALEKAIKTLRTA
+398 AAVTLSKAVGSLRTA
-413 VDGFIEQD
+413 VEGFIEQD
-421 TSKTETVTKL
+421 VGKTDLVIAENTA
-431 NEEVDATLAG
+431 VDEALG
-441 IDSYLVQIS
+441 RIDAYLVQVS
-450 AYDSTLET
+450 SYDSTLDT
-458 EKRIAALHSCLGDI
+458 ERRIAALHSCLGDI

-481 VTKYTRRTEKDS
+481 VTKYTRRTQKDS
-493 LYFSPKVKDEVRDMF
+493 LYFSPKVKDDVRDMY
-508 ELLEKMSVKAGG
+508 ELLERMSKKAGE
-520 IMTSGA
+520 ILTSGA
-526 VDELEEIDAMENE
+526 TEDIASIDELENE
-539 IDAKRKRLIK
+539 IDARRKRLIK
-549 DHVARL
+549 EHVARL

-584 IAHSSD
+584 IAHSSENN
-590 QG
+590 

>member
-1 MDHVYAV
+1 MSAYDIAAAI

-15 GAFLIGVKL
+15 GAFLIGVKM

-32 ATGKMRS
+32 ATGKMRT
-39 LFHRASAKPVA
+39 LFHRASGKTELPEA
-50 AAASA
+50 A
-55 PDSAVDAKT
+55 T
-64 ASDPSSAGDAKKE
+64 RKE
-77 LRKAKLRAK
+77 KVRAKL
-86 TKEWSANLAGV
+86 KEWSANLAGV
-97 GIGTAVTAVI
+97 GIGTATTAVI

-123 GVMTLTQAATI
+123 GVMTLTQATTI

-155 VATFAMGLTGIGV
+155 FAVFAMGLTGIGILV
-168 LIAYATKK
+168 AYATKK
-176 EKVQTICYAVA
+176 EKVQTVCYALA

-233 AIIQSSSAVTVILI
+233 AIIQSSSALTVILI
-247 AMAESGIIIGGGGN
+247 AMAESGILIGGGGN
-261 AVMYVVLGTN
+261 AVLYVVLGTN

-276 TALLSCIGTSV
+276 TALLSSIGTNI

-302 GSIIFFIVMVCW
+302 GSIIFFIIMVCW
-314 PDMNRVTLES
+314 PEMNANTFEA
-324 WFPNNPG
+324 WFPDNPG

-341 NVISTLLFLPF
+341 NVISTILFLPF
-352 TNGLVRL
+352 TNGLVKL
-359 AELMVRPRK
+359 SEILVRPRK
-368 AQEDGEAAPSRLDKR
+368 KADESGENGVPSRLDKR
-383 LLPTPALAVDSATEE
+383 LLSTPALAVDGATEE
-398 AAVALEKAIKTLRTA
+398 AAAALAKAVDSLKTA
-413 VDGFIEQD
+413 VDGFVTQD
-421 TSKTETVTKL
+421 TAKTETVVKA
-431 NEEVDATLAG
+431 NEEVDECLG
-441 IDSYLVQIS
+441 RIDSYLVQVS
-450 AYDSTLET
+450 AYDSTLDT

-493 LYFSPKVKDEVRDMF
+493 LYFSPKVKDDINDMYA
-508 ELLEKMSVKAGG
+508 LLEKMSAKAGE
-520 IMTSGA
+520 ILTSGSTDGLA
-526 VDELEEIDAMENE
+526 EIDTIENE
-539 IDAKRKRLIK
+539 IDARRKRLIK
-549 DHVARL
+549 EHVQRL
-555 GSGECRPESSGVFV
+555 GSGECRPESSSVFV

-584 IAHSSD
+584 IAHSSEAN
-590 QG
+590 

>member
-1 MDHVYAV
+1 MQYAYAV

-32 ATGKMRS
+32 ATTKMRN
-39 LFHRASAKPVA
+39 LFHRASGK
-50 AAASA
+50 
-55 PDSAVDAKT
+55 AVLPEGAT
-64 ASDPSSAGDAKKE
+64 KKD
-77 LRKAKLRAK
+77 KLRAK
-86 TKEWSANLAGV
+86 AKEWSGNLAGV
-97 GIGTAVTAVI
+97 GIGTVTTAII

-123 GVMTLTQAATI
+123 GVMTLTQATTI

-155 VATFAMGLTGIGV
+155 FATFAMGLTGIGV
-168 LIAYATKK
+168 LIALTTKK
-176 EKVQTICYAVA
+176 EKVQTVCYAIA

-200 ASMDFFQESQVIV
+200 ASMEFFRESQVIV

-233 AIIQSSSAVTVILI
+233 AIVQSSSAITVILI
-247 AMAESGIIIGGGGN
+247 SMATQGIIIGGGGN

-276 TALLSCIGTSV
+276 TALLSCIGTNI

-302 GSIIFFIVMVCW
+302 GSIIFFIIMICW
-314 PDMNRVTLES
+314 PEMNAMTLEA

-341 NVISTLLFLPF
+341 NVISTILFLPF
-352 TNGLVRL
+352 TNGLVKL
-359 AELMVRPRK
+359 SELLVRPRK
-368 AQEDGEAAPSRLDKR
+368 RDGKEEESVSSRLDKR

-398 AAVALEKAIKTLRTA
+398 AADVLRKAVHTLNVA
-413 VDGFIEQD
+413 VDGFIAQD
-421 TSKTETVTKL
+421 TSKAAEVAEL
-431 NEEVDATLAG
+431 NEEVDEALTK

-450 AYDSTLET
+450 AYDSTLDT
-458 EKRIAALHSCLGDI
+458 EKRVAALHSCLGDI

-493 LYFSPKVKDEVRDMF
+493 LYFSPKVKDDVKDMF
-508 ELLEKMSVKAGG
+508 GLLEEMSEKAGKAL
-520 IMTSGA
+520 TTGA
-526 VDELEEIDAMENE
+526 GDLLTEVDDIENE
-539 IDAKRKRLIK
+539 IDSRRKRLIK
-549 DHVARL
+549 EHVQRL

-584 IAHSSD
+584 IAHSVENN
-590 QG
+590 

>member
-1 MDHVYAV
+1 MSAYDIAAAI

-15 GAFLIGVKL
+15 GAFLIGVKM

-32 ATGKMRS
+32 ATGKMRT
-39 LFHRASAKPVA
+39 LFHRASGKTELPEA
-50 AAASA
+50 A
-55 PDSAVDAKT
+55 T
-64 ASDPSSAGDAKKE
+64 RKE
-77 LRKAKLRAK
+77 KVRAKL
-86 TKEWSANLAGV
+86 KEWSANLAGV
-97 GIGTAVTAVI
+97 GIGTATTAVI

-123 GVMTLTQAATI
+123 GVMTLTQATTI

-155 VATFAMGLTGIGV
+155 FAVFAMGLTGIGILV
-168 LIAYATKK
+168 AYATKK

-233 AIIQSSSAVTVILI
+233 AIIQSSSALTVILI
-247 AMAESGIIIGGGGN
+247 AMAESGILIGGGGN
-261 AVMYVVLGTN
+261 AVLYVVLGTN

-276 TALLSCIGTSV
+276 TALLSSIGTNI

-302 GSIIFFIVMVCW
+302 GSIIFFIIMVCW
-314 PDMNRVTLES
+314 PEMNANTFEA
-324 WFPNNPG
+324 WFPDNPG

-341 NVISTLLFLPF
+341 NVISTILFLPF
-352 TNGLVRL
+352 TNGLVKL
-359 AELMVRPRK
+359 SEILVRPRK
-368 AQEDGEAAPSRLDKR
+368 KADESGENGVPSRLDKR
-383 LLPTPALAVDSATEE
+383 LLSTPALAVDGATEE
-398 AAVALEKAIKTLRTA
+398 AAAALAKAVGSLKTA
-413 VDGFIEQD
+413 VDGFVTQD
-421 TSKTETVTKL
+421 TAKTETVVKA
-431 NEEVDATLAG
+431 NEEVDECLG
-441 IDSYLVQIS
+441 RIDSYLVQVS
-450 AYDSTLET
+450 AYDSTLDT

-493 LYFSPKVKDEVRDMF
+493 LYFSPKVKDDINDMYA
-508 ELLEKMSVKAGG
+508 LLEKMSAKAGE
-520 IMTSGA
+520 ILTSGSTDGLA
-526 VDELEEIDAMENE
+526 EIDAIENE
-539 IDAKRKRLIK
+539 IDARRKRLIK
-549 DHVARL
+549 EHVQRL
-555 GSGECRPESSGVFV
+555 GSGECRPESSSVFV

-584 IAHSSD
+584 IAHSSEAN
-590 QG
+590 

>member
-1 MDHVYAV
+1 MSAYDIAAAI

-15 GAFLIGVKL
+15 GAFLIGVKM

-32 ATGKMRS
+32 ATGKMRT
-39 LFHRASAKPVA
+39 LFHRASGKTELPEA
-50 AAASA
+50 A
-55 PDSAVDAKT
+55 T
-64 ASDPSSAGDAKKE
+64 RKE
-77 LRKAKLRAK
+77 KVRAKL
-86 TKEWSANLAGV
+86 KEWSANLAGV
-97 GIGTAVTAVI
+97 GIGTATTAVI

-123 GVMTLTQAATI
+123 GVMTLTQATTI

-155 VATFAMGLTGIGV
+155 FAVFAMGLTGIGILV
-168 LIAYATKK
+168 AYATKK
-176 EKVQTICYAVA
+176 EKVQTICYALA

-233 AIIQSSSAVTVILI
+233 AIIQSSSALTVILI
-247 AMAESGIIIGGGGN
+247 AMAESGILIGGGGN
-261 AVMYVVLGTN
+261 AVLYVVLGTN

-276 TALLSCIGTSV
+276 TALLSSIGTNI

-302 GSIIFFIVMVCW
+302 GSIIFFIIMVCW
-314 PDMNRVTLES
+314 PEMNANTFEA
-324 WFPNNPG
+324 WFPDNPG

-341 NVISTLLFLPF
+341 NVISTILFLPF
-352 TNGLVRL
+352 TNGLVKL
-359 AELMVRPRK
+359 SEILVRPRK
-368 AQEDGEAAPSRLDKR
+368 KADESGENGVPSRLDKR
-383 LLPTPALAVDSATEE
+383 LLPTPALAVDGATEE
-398 AAVALEKAIKTLRTA
+398 AAAALAKAVDSLKTA
-413 VDGFIEQD
+413 VDGFVTQD
-421 TSKTETVTKL
+421 TAKTEAVVKA
-431 NEEVDATLAG
+431 NEEVDECLSR
-441 IDSYLVQIS
+441 IDSYLVQVS
-450 AYDSTLET
+450 AYDSTLDT

-493 LYFSPKVKDEVRDMF
+493 LYFSPKVKDDINDMYA
-508 ELLEKMSVKAGG
+508 LLEKMSAKAGE
-520 IMTSGA
+520 ILTSGSTDGLA
-526 VDELEEIDAMENE
+526 EIDAIENE
-539 IDAKRKRLIK
+539 IDARRKRLIK
-549 DHVARL
+549 EHVQRL
-555 GSGECRPESSGVFV
+555 GSGECRPESSSVFV

-584 IAHSSD
+584 IAHSSEAN
-590 QG
+590 

>member
-1 MDHVYAV
+1 MSAYDIAAAI

-15 GAFLIGVKL
+15 GAFLIGVKM

-32 ATGKMRS
+32 ATGKMRT
-39 LFHRASAKPVA
+39 LFHRASGKTELPEA
-50 AAASA
+50 A
-55 PDSAVDAKT
+55 T
-64 ASDPSSAGDAKKE
+64 RKE
-77 LRKAKLRAK
+77 KVRAKL
-86 TKEWSANLAGV
+86 KEWSANLAGV
-97 GIGTAVTAVI
+97 GIGTATTAVI

-123 GVMTLTQAATI
+123 GVMTLTQATTI

-155 VATFAMGLTGIGV
+155 FAVFAMGLTGIGILV
-168 LIAYATKK
+168 AYATKK
-176 EKVQTICYAVA
+176 EKVQTVCYAVA

-233 AIIQSSSAVTVILI
+233 AIIQSSSALTVILI
-247 AMAESGIIIGGGGN
+247 AMAESGILIGGGGN
-261 AVMYVVLGTN
+261 AVLYVVLGTN

-276 TALLSCIGTSV
+276 TALLSSIGTNI

-302 GSIIFFIVMVCW
+302 GSIIFFIIMVCW
-314 PDMNRVTLES
+314 PEMNANTFEA
-324 WFPNNPG
+324 WFPDNPG

-341 NVISTLLFLPF
+341 NVISTILFLPF
-352 TNGLVRL
+352 TNGLVKL
-359 AELMVRPRK
+359 SEILVRPRK
-368 AQEDGEAAPSRLDKR
+368 KADESGENGVPSRLDKR
-383 LLPTPALAVDSATEE
+383 LLPTPALAVDGATEE
-398 AAVALEKAIKTLRTA
+398 AAAALAKAVDSLKIA
-413 VDGFIEQD
+413 VDGFVTQD
-421 TSKTETVTKL
+421 TAKTETVVKA
-431 NEEVDATLAG
+431 NEEVDECLG
-441 IDSYLVQIS
+441 RIDSYLVQVS
-450 AYDSTLET
+450 AYDSTLDT

-493 LYFSPKVKDEVRDMF
+493 LYFSPKVKDDINDMYA
-508 ELLEKMSVKAGG
+508 LLEKMSAKAGE
-520 IMTSGA
+520 ILTSGSTDGLA
-526 VDELEEIDAMENE
+526 EIDAIENE
-539 IDAKRKRLIK
+539 IDARRKRLIK
-549 DHVARL
+549 EHVQRL
-555 GSGECRPESSGVFV
+555 GSGECRPESSSVFV

-584 IAHSSD
+584 IAHSSEAN
-590 QG
+590 

>member
-1 MDHVYAV
+1 MEYAYAV

-39 LFHRASAKPVA
+39 LFHRASGKVEIPEGA
-50 AAASA
+50 
-55 PDSAVDAKT
+55 T
-64 ASDPSSAGDAKKE
+64 KKE
-77 LRKAKLRAK
+77 KFRAK
-86 TKEWSANLAGV
+86 AKEWSGNLAGV

-123 GVMTLTQAATI
+123 GVMTLTQATTI

-155 VATFAMGLTGIGV
+155 FAAFAMGLTGIGV

-176 EKVQTICYAVA
+176 EKVQTICYALA

-220 NPFLLFFLGIAIT
+220 NPFLLFFLGMAVT
-233 AIIQSSSAVTVILI
+233 AIIQSSSALTVILI
-247 AMAESGIIIGGGGN
+247 AMAESGILIGGGGN
-261 AVMYVVLGTN
+261 AVLYVVLGTN
-271 IGTCV
+271 VGTCV

-287 NAKRAAVIHLLFNVI
+287 NAKRAAMIHLLFNVI
-302 GSIIFFIVMVCW
+302 GSIIFFIILVCW
-314 PDMNRVTLES
+314 PDMNKVTFETWL
-324 WFPNNPG
+324 PDNPG
-331 TQIAMFHTFF
+331 MQIAMFHTFF
-341 NVISTLLFLPF
+341 NVISTILFLPF
-352 TNGLVRL
+352 TNGLVKL
-359 AELMVRPRK
+359 SELIVRPK
-368 AQEDGEAAPSRLDKR
+368 KKPGTEEDEAPSRLDKR

-398 AAVALEKAIKTLRTA
+398 AAVTLSKAVGSLRTA
-413 VDGFIEQD
+413 VEGFIEQD
-421 TSKTETVTKL
+421 VGKTDLVIAENTA
-431 NEEVDATLAG
+431 VDEAIG
-441 IDSYLVQIS
+441 RIDAYLVQVS
-450 AYDSTLET
+450 SYDSTLDT
-458 EKRIAALHSCLGDI
+458 ERRIAALHSCLGDI

-481 VTKYTRRTEKDS
+481 VTKYTRRTQKDS
-493 LYFSPKVKDEVRDMF
+493 LYFSPKVKDDVRDMY
-508 ELLEKMSVKAGG
+508 ELLERMSKKAGE
-520 IMTSGA
+520 ILTSGA
-526 VDELEEIDAMENE
+526 TEDIASIDELENE
-539 IDAKRKRLIK
+539 IDARRKRLIK
-549 DHVARL
+549 EHVARL

-584 IAHSSD
+584 IAHSSENN
-590 QG
+590 

>member
-1 MDHVYAV
+1 MQYAYAV

-32 ATGKMRS
+32 ATTKMRN
-39 LFHRASAKPVA
+39 LFHRASGK
-50 AAASA
+50 
-55 PDSAVDAKT
+55 AVLPEGAT
-64 ASDPSSAGDAKKE
+64 KKD
-77 LRKAKLRAK
+77 KLRAK
-86 TKEWSANLAGV
+86 AKEWSGNLAGV
-97 GIGTAVTAVI
+97 GIGTVTTAII

-123 GVMTLTQAATI
+123 GVMTLTQATTI

-155 VATFAMGLTGIGV
+155 FATFAMGLTGIGV
-168 LIAYATKK
+168 LIALTTKK
-176 EKVQTICYAVA
+176 EKVQTVCYAIA

-200 ASMDFFQESQVIV
+200 ASMEFFRESQVIV

-233 AIIQSSSAVTVILI
+233 AIVQSSSAVTVILI
-247 AMAESGIIIGGGGN
+247 SMATQGIIIGGGGN

-276 TALLSCIGTSV
+276 TALLSCIGTNI

-302 GSIIFFIVMVCW
+302 GSIIFFIIMICW
-314 PDMNRVTLES
+314 PEMNAMTLEA

-341 NVISTLLFLPF
+341 NVISTILFLPF
-352 TNGLVRL
+352 TNGLVKL
-359 AELMVRPRK
+359 SELLVRPRK
-368 AQEDGEAAPSRLDKR
+368 RDGKEEESVSSRLDKR

-398 AAVALEKAIKTLRTA
+398 AADILKKAIYALGVA
-413 VDGFIEQD
+413 VDGFIAQD
-421 TSKTETVTKL
+421 TAKTAEVEKL
-431 NEEVDATLAG
+431 NEETDEALTKV
-441 IDSYLVQIS
+441 DSYLVQIS
-450 AYDSTLET
+450 AYDSTLDT
-458 EKRIAALHSCLGDI
+458 EKRVASLHSCLGDI

-493 LYFSPKVKDEVRDMF
+493 LYFSPKVKDDVKEMF
-508 ELLEKMSVKAGG
+508 GLLEEMSEKAGKAL
-520 IMTSGA
+520 TTGA
-526 VDELEEIDAMENE
+526 GDLLEEVDSIENE
-539 IDAKRKRLIK
+539 IDARRKRLIK
-549 DHVARL
+549 DHVQRL

-584 IAHSSD
+584 IAHSAENN
-590 QG
+590 

>member
-1 MDHVYAV
+1 MSAYDIAAAI

-15 GAFLIGVKL
+15 GAFLIGVKM

-32 ATGKMRS
+32 ATGKMRT
-39 LFHRASAKPVA
+39 LFHRASGKTELPEA
-50 AAASA
+50 A
-55 PDSAVDAKT
+55 T
-64 ASDPSSAGDAKKE
+64 RKE
-77 LRKAKLRAK
+77 KVRAKL
-86 TKEWSANLAGV
+86 KEWSANLAGV
-97 GIGTAVTAVI
+97 GIGTATTAVI

-123 GVMTLTQAATI
+123 GVMTLTQATTI

-155 VATFAMGLTGIGV
+155 FAVFAMGLTGIGILV
-168 LIAYATKK
+168 AYATKK
-176 EKVQTICYAVA
+176 EKVQTVCYAVA

-233 AIIQSSSAVTVILI
+233 AIIQSSSALTVILI
-247 AMAESGIIIGGGGN
+247 AMAESGILIGGGGN
-261 AVMYVVLGTN
+261 AVLYVVLGTN

-276 TALLSCIGTSV
+276 TALLSSIGTNI

-302 GSIIFFIVMVCW
+302 GSIIFFIIMVCW
-314 PDMNRVTLES
+314 PEMNANTFEA
-324 WFPNNPG
+324 WFPDNPG

-341 NVISTLLFLPF
+341 NVISTILFLPF
-352 TNGLVRL
+352 TNGLVKL
-359 AELMVRPRK
+359 SEILVRPRK
-368 AQEDGEAAPSRLDKR
+368 KADESGENGVPSRLDKR
-383 LLPTPALAVDSATEE
+383 LLSTPALAVDGATEE
-398 AAVALEKAIKTLRTA
+398 AAAALAKAVGSLKTA
-413 VDGFIEQD
+413 VDGFVTQD
-421 TSKTETVTKL
+421 TAKTETVVKA
-431 NEEVDATLAG
+431 NEEVDECLG
-441 IDSYLVQIS
+441 RIDSYLVQVS
-450 AYDSTLET
+450 AYDSTLDT

-493 LYFSPKVKDEVRDMF
+493 LYFSPKVKDDINDMYA
-508 ELLEKMSVKAGG
+508 LLEKMSAKAGE
-520 IMTSGA
+520 ILTSGSTDGLA
-526 VDELEEIDAMENE
+526 EIDAIENE
-539 IDAKRKRLIK
+539 IDARRKRLIK
-549 DHVARL
+549 EHVQRL
-555 GSGECRPESSGVFV
+555 GSGECRPESSSVFV

-584 IAHSSD
+584 IAHSSEAN
-590 QG
+590 

>member
-1 MDHVYAV
+1 MEYAYAV

-15 GAFLIGVKL
+15 GTFLIGVKL

-39 LFHRASAKPVA
+39 LFHRASGKVTLPEGA
-50 AAASA
+50 
-55 PDSAVDAKT
+55 T
-64 ASDPSSAGDAKKE
+64 RKE
-77 LRKAKLRAK
+77 KFRAK
-86 TKEWSANLAGV
+86 TKEWSSNLVGV

-123 GVMTLTQAATI
+123 GVMTLTQATTI

-155 VATFAMGLTGIGV
+155 FAVFAMGLTGIGILV
-168 LIAYATKK
+168 AYATKK
-176 EKVQTICYAVA
+176 EKVQTVCYAVA

-233 AIIQSSSAVTVILI
+233 AIIQSSSALTVILI
-247 AMAESGIIIGGGGN
+247 AMAESGILIGGGGN

-276 TALLSCIGTSV
+276 TALLSSIGTNI

-302 GSIIFFIVMVCW
+302 GSIIFFIIMICW
-314 PDMNRVTLES
+314 PEMNANTFEA

-341 NVISTLLFLPF
+341 NVISTILFLPF
-352 TNGLVRL
+352 TNGLVKL
-359 AELMVRPRK
+359 SELLVRPGK
-368 AQEDGEAAPSRLDKR
+368 KKKEDAEETSSRLDKR
-383 LLPTPALAVDSATEE
+383 LLPTPALAVDSATQE
-398 AAVALEKAIKTLRTA
+398 AAAALGKAVVSLKTA

-421 TSKTETVTKL
+421 TAKTDEVIRI
-431 NEEVDATLAG
+431 NDEVDETIG
-441 IDSYLVQIS
+441 KIDAYLVQVS
-450 AYDSTLET
+450 AYDSTLDT

-481 VTKYTRRTEKDS
+481 VTKYTRRTEKDQ
-493 LYFSPKVKDEVRDMF
+493 LYFSPKVKDDIREMY
-508 ELLEKMSVKAGG
+508 ELLERMSNKAGEL
-520 IMTSGA
+520 MVSGA
-526 VDELEEIDAMENE
+526 DDELNAIDELENE
-539 IDAKRKRLIK
+539 VDAKRKRLIK
-549 DHVARL
+549 EHVARL

-584 IAHSSD
+584 IAHSAETN
-590 QG
+590 

>member
-1 MDHVYAV
+1 MQYAYAV

-32 ATGKMRS
+32 ATTKMRN
-39 LFHRASAKPVA
+39 LFHRASGK
-50 AAASA
+50 
-55 PDSAVDAKT
+55 AVLPEGAT
-64 ASDPSSAGDAKKE
+64 KKD
-77 LRKAKLRAK
+77 KLRAK
-86 TKEWSANLAGV
+86 AKEWSGNLAGV
-97 GIGTAVTAVI
+97 GIGTVTTAII

-123 GVMTLTQAATI
+123 GVMTLTQATTI

-155 VATFAMGLTGIGV
+155 FATFAMGLTGIGV
-168 LIAYATKK
+168 LIALTTKK
-176 EKVQTICYAVA
+176 EKVQTVCYAIA

-200 ASMDFFQESQVIV
+200 ASMEFFRESQVIV

-233 AIIQSSSAVTVILI
+233 AIVQSSSAVTVILI
-247 AMAESGIIIGGGGN
+247 SMATQGIIIGGGGN

-276 TALLSCIGTSV
+276 TALLSSIGTNI

-302 GSIIFFIVMVCW
+302 GSIIFFIIMICW
-314 PDMNRVTLES
+314 PEMNAMTLEA

-341 NVISTLLFLPF
+341 NVISTILFLPF
-352 TNGLVRL
+352 TNGLVKL
-359 AELMVRPRK
+359 SELLVRPRK
-368 AQEDGEAAPSRLDKR
+368 RDGKEEESVSSRLDRR

-398 AAVALEKAIKTLRTA
+398 AADVLRKAVHTLNVA
-413 VDGFIEQD
+413 VDGFIAQD
-421 TSKTETVTKL
+421 TSKAAEVAEL
-431 NEEVDATLAG
+431 NEEVDEALTK

-450 AYDSTLET
+450 AYDSTLDT
-458 EKRIAALHSCLGDI
+458 EKRVAALHSCLGDI

-493 LYFSPKVKDEVRDMF
+493 LYFSPKVKDDVKDMF
-508 ELLEKMSVKAGG
+508 GLLEEMSEKAGKAL
-520 IMTSGA
+520 TTGA
-526 VDELEEIDAMENE
+526 GDLLAEVDDIENE
-539 IDAKRKRLIK
+539 IDSRRKRLIK
-549 DHVARL
+549 EHVQRL

-584 IAHSSD
+584 IAHSVENN
-590 QG
+590 